1 MDAAI
6 KKLLQKE
13 KPDAFEVCRI
23 LLANL
28 IDIENDKKGIS
39 LEQHNKIN
47 KIICESPGTEQYL
60 LYLEIYNTINEAK
73 DLGNNVLR
81 QAYLACSGLK
91 LFWENVFFANKD
103 YPKINWEKYQ
113 LGKMSQAT
121 QEQGKWLW
129 LNLRTTLRASGA
141 VKAAIKITG
150 EFFEV
155 PKLENVL
162 LSDKPLKKEVD
173 DLDEYSKQALN
184 KLKQKN
190 IHANL
195 LKEAREIFKPLIF
208 KNSQPSINEI
218 EEAKEKLD
226 TGFFYQSF
234 ENMLDVLNPYY
245 PEPIPGI
252 K

>member
-13 KPDAFEVCRI
+13 KPDAFEICRI

-28 IDIENDKKGIS
+28 IDIEHDKRGIS
-39 LEQHNKIN
+39 IEQRNRIN
-47 KIICESPGTEQYL
+47 KIIFESPESDQYDI
-60 LYLEIYNTINEAK
+60 YLTIYHTVIEGK
-73 DLGNNVLR
+73 DLGNNILR

-91 LFWENVFFANKD
+91 LFYENVYFANKD
-103 YPKINWEKYQ
+103 YPKCNWDKYQ
-113 LGKMSQAT
+113 LAKMSQAT
-121 QEQGKWLW
+121 REQGKWLW

-141 VKAAIKITG
+141 IKAAIKITG

-155 PKLENVL
+155 PKLENAIM
-162 LSDKPLKKEVD
+162 SDKPLKKRVD
-173 DLDEYSKQALN
+173 ELDEYSKQAVN
-184 KLKQKN
+184 ELKKQN
-190 IHANL
+190 IPANL
-195 LKEAREIFKPLIF
+195 LDEAQEIFTPLIF
-208 KNSQPSINEI
+208 KNSQPTKKEL
-218 EEAKEKLD
+218 EEAKGKFD

-234 ENMLDVLNPYY
+234 ENMLDILNPYY

>member
-28 IDIENDKKGIS
+28 VDIENDKKGMTI
-39 LEQHNKIN
+39 EQHNKIN
-47 KIICESPGTEQYL
+47 KIICESPCGEQYS
-60 LYLEIYNTINEAK
+60 LYLEIYNTVNEAK
-73 DLGNNVLR
+73 DLGNNLLR

-91 LFWENVFFANKD
+91 LFWGNVFFANKD

-113 LGKMSQAT
+113 LGNMSLDT
-121 QEQGKWLW
+121 HKQGKWLW

-162 LSDKPLKKEVD
+162 LSDKPLRKEID
-173 DLDEYSKQALN
+173 DLDEYSKQALTE
-184 KLKQKN
+184 LKKKN
-190 IHANL
+190 IPAPL
-195 LKEAREIFKPLIF
+195 LKEAREIFTPLIF
-208 KNSQPSINEI
+208 KNSQPAKSEI
-218 EEAKEKLD
+218 EEAKEKFD